1 MMQSLKTILV
11 VEDEPDMAE
20 MFAEMIRLK
29 GYQVFKC
36 FDGAQAKDHLTKA
49 KPTAVVLDIML
60 PDISGLEVLEFVRSN
75 SLLADTPVILI
86 SARGLYTDI
95 KAGLEAGATDYLT
108 KPVSY
113 MDLIAAV
120 ERATS
125 PADEKIEGT

>member
-1 MMQSLKTILV
+1 MMESPKNILV

-29 GYQVFKC
+29 GYQVSKC
-36 FDGAQAKDHLTKA
+36 FDGAQAIAHLTKV

-60 PDISGLEVLEFVRSN
+60 PDISGLEVLEFIRSN
-75 SLLADTPVILI
+75 TFLADTPVILI

-120 ERATS
+120 ERATP
-125 PADEKIEGT
+125 PANGKNEGT